1 MKKVVAVTGS
11 RASAAHTAMA
21 AEALEATA
29 DMLGYDI
36 RVERLGP
43 DGTSDRLSDIEIRN
57 ADVVILATD
66 QPDDQGRFEGKTV
79 RRATPSEAI
88 RHTARLLR
96 EAIGDRD
103 LPPVAELASPG
114 TVPLEPPPAARP
126 APPPDPAPQPSR
138 AATPPPAPPA
148 ATQTPKRIVAITSC
162 PTGIAHTFM
171 AAEALNK
178 AARALGHQIKVE
190 TQGSVGAGNPLTPE
204 EIEAAD
210 VVIIAA
216 DTNVALDRFAHKR
229 VYSTSTGRAL
239 KGGKEVITT
248 AFEKAEMP
256 GDGSGNAPAGTQP
269 AIGRNLAGEVERLKA
284 ERSAQRTGPYKHLM
298 TGVSYTIPVVVA
310 GGLAIALSFMF
321 GIDAANQEGSL
332 AAALMQIGGQAAFA
346 LMVPVLSGYIAFSI
360 ADRPGL
366 APGLIGGMLASQ
378 IGAGFLG
385 GLASGF
391 LAGYIAYYLRSWI
404 RLPQN
409 LEGLKPVLI
418 IPLLASVAVG
428 LLMIYVVGTPIAA
441 ILSGLTAWLSGMT
454 SANAV
459 FLGLLL
465 GGMMAVDMGGPVNKS
480 AYTFAVGLLASQTY
494 LPMAAVMAAGMTPPL
509 GLALATMLAKNR
521 FTPDERDAGKA
532 AAVLGISFITEGAI
546 PFAAKDPL
554 RVIPPAIVGSALTG
568 ALSMLFGCMLRAP
581 HGGIFV
587 LGIPNA
593 VTNVGF
599 YALAIV
605 IGTVVTA
612 GLVIV
617 FKKPGTEATLG
628 AEAA

>member
-1 MKKVVAVTGS
+1 M
-11 RASAAHTAMA
+11 
-21 AEALEATA
+21 
-29 DMLGYDI
+29 
-36 RVERLGP
+36 
-43 DGTSDRLSDIEIRN
+43 
-57 ADVVILATD
+57 
-66 QPDDQGRFEGKTV
+66 
-79 RRATPSEAI
+79 
-88 RHTARLLR
+88 
-96 EAIGDRD
+96 
-103 LPPVAELASPG
+103 
-114 TVPLEPPPAARP
+114 
-126 APPPDPAPQPSR
+126 
-138 AATPPPAPPA
+138 
-148 ATQTPKRIVAITSC
+148 AITSC

-366 APGLIGGMLASQ
+366 APA
-378 IGAGFLG
+378 
-385 GLASGF
+385 
-391 LAGYIAYYLRSWI
+391 
-404 RLPQN
+404 
-409 LEGLKPVLI
+409 
-418 IPLLASVAVG
+418 
-428 LLMIYVVGTPIAA
+428 
-441 ILSGLTAWLSGMT
+441 
-454 SANAV
+454 
-459 FLGLLL
+459 
-465 GGMMAVDMGGPVNKS
+465 
-480 AYTFAVGLLASQTY
+480 
-494 LPMAAVMAAGMTPPL
+494 
-509 GLALATMLAKNR
+509 
-521 FTPDERDAGKA
+521 
-532 AAVLGISFITEGAI
+532 
-546 PFAAKDPL
+546 
-554 RVIPPAIVGSALTG
+554 
-568 ALSMLFGCMLRAP
+568 
-581 HGGIFV
+581 
-587 LGIPNA
+587 
-593 VTNVGF
+593 
-599 YALAIV
+599 
-605 IGTVVTA
+605 
-612 GLVIV
+612 
-617 FKKPGTEATLG
+617 
-628 AEAA
+628 

>member
-1 MKKVVAVTGS
+1 
-11 RASAAHTAMA
+11 
-21 AEALEATA
+21 
-29 DMLGYDI
+29 
-36 RVERLGP
+36 
-43 DGTSDRLSDIEIRN
+43 
-57 ADVVILATD
+57 
-66 QPDDQGRFEGKTV
+66 
-79 RRATPSEAI
+79 
-88 RHTARLLR
+88 
-96 EAIGDRD
+96 
-103 LPPVAELASPG
+103 
-114 TVPLEPPPAARP
+114 
-126 APPPDPAPQPSR
+126 
-138 AATPPPAPPA
+138 
-148 ATQTPKRIVAITSC
+148 
-162 PTGIAHTFM
+162 M

-178 AARALGHQIKVE
+178 AARAMGHQIKVE

-216 DTNVALDRFAHKR
+216 DTNVALDRFSNKR

-239 KGGKEVITT
+239 KGGKEVIAT

-256 GDGSGNAPAGTQP
+256 GDGGGAAAGSKPA
-269 AIGRNLAGEVERLKA
+269 AGRNLAGEVERLKA

-321 GIDAANQEGSL
+321 GIDAANEEGSL
-332 AAALMQIGGQAAFA
+332 AAALMQIGGEAAFA

-509 GLALATMLAKNR
+509 GLALATVLAKNR

-612 GLVIV
+612 GLVIL